1 VREKEKATR
10 VIYVR
15 HGETDY
21 PLDRI
26 YCDGKED
33 PSLNPKGQEQARQAA
48 EFLSKLDI
56 AAIYASPCC
65 RTQMTAEAIAKFH
78 ADCRIASDKAL
89 MERNFGVWEGLY
101 FDEIESRYPELYLEW
116 KRNQAAF
123 KPEAGESVFDLAD
136 RVSPVVDKMISA
148 NTGKT
153 IVIVSHVG
161 PIRALIAKAFEMP
174 LARYRQLSID
184 PASVSRVDYGKTQ
197 NNLILL
203 NFHTRHWG

>member
-48 EFLSKLDI
+48 EFLSKQDI

-78 ADCRIASDKAL
+78 ADCRISSDEAL
-89 MERNFGVWEGLY
+89 IERNFGVWEGLY

-123 KPEAGESVFDLAD
+123 KPEGGESVYDLAE
-136 RVSPVVDKMISA
+136 RVCPVVDEMIAA
-148 NTGKT
+148 NAGKT
-153 IVIVSHVG
+153 VVIVSHVG
-161 PIRALIAKAFEMP
+161 PIRALIAQALEMP

-184 PASVSRVDYGKTQ
+184 PASVSRVDYGKAQ

-203 NFHTRHWG
+203 NFHARHWG

>member
-48 EFLSKLDI
+48 EFLSKLDV

-78 ADCRIASDKAL
+78 ADCRISSDEAL

-116 KRNQAAF
+116 KSNQAAF

-136 RVSPVVDKMISA
+136 RARPAVDKMIAA
-148 NTGKT
+148 NAGKT

-161 PIRALIAKAFEMP
+161 PIRALIAQALEMP

-184 PASVSRVDYGKTQ
+184 PASVSWVDYGKTQ

-203 NFHTRHWG
+203 NFHARHWG